1 MDESVSAPTQL
12 LMCQSTAFTLPDGY
26 NAEGFD
32 KDGFNEDGVDIGK
45 PHRTAVVGLLTTSL
59 IAHLFLLYLL
69 LRARWPRPR
78 RIGVLR
84 LGRRQH
90 RVFTAIEEQRRDEEE
105 VQSKKL
111 QERGRG
117 EARERS
123 DCCFQR
129 AEAGG
134 GGSRSRGRGRRGH
147 HRAAAQAL
155 RALGANLLEL
165 LLEAR
170 QDSPRLEG
178 EAPSGHGRGE
188 ACASNGAPTGQG
200 LLCGRDLQAPAAAEE
215 EARRGEREKG
225 EEKDRENECVV
236 EAEESGGR
244 RQRKYCHRPPRGR

>member
-105 VQSKKL
+105 VQ
-111 QERGRG
+111 EREEPGQLRVPPKERLPRG
-117 EARERS
+117 PA
-123 DCCFQR
+123 D
-129 AEAGG
+129 GKG
-134 GGSRSRGRGRRGH
+134 
-147 HRAAAQAL
+147 
-155 RALGANLLEL
+155 GANKLASCPSEL
-165 LLEAR
+165 VLSAEGACRRLR
-170 QDSPRLEG
+170 GPR
-178 EAPSGHGRGE
+178 
-188 ACASNGAPTGQG
+188 
-200 LLCGRDLQAPAAAEE
+200 
-215 EARRGEREKG
+215 
-225 EEKDRENECVV
+225 CV
-236 EAEESGGR
+236 
-244 RQRKYCHRPPRGR
+244 Y